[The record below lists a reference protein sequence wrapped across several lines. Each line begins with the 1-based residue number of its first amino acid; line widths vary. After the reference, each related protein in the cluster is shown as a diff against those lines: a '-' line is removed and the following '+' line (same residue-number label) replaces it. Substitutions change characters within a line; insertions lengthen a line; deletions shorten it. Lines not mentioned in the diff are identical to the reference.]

1 MLRSIGTVSSS
12 FFRRGNRQYSTRF
25 SSFEKYGSI
34 IFMNHNRGKNESVED
49 YTKKCI
55 NEVKQQIKSSND
67 MYTFL
72 VVPTFF
78 LTGNKKRNMQIA
90 ECLFFPVVRQALVP
104 LQKDAVSAIVL
115 NVRKYCEFAH
125 AHLQP
130 GHVDTEKA
138 SNALLQ
144 AVYFSDELQA
154 QFSKINGFVREHGKV
169 LSTAYSQYAHFLYSA
184 QSIEEALP
192 KIEQLLK
199 TALSLNP
206 KNEQAHEVQL
216 TMKFNWQKQNPSPGL
231 RKGK

>member
-1 MLRSIGTVSSS
+1 MKRIIQRQ
-12 FFRRGNRQYSTRF
+12 FFH
-25 SSFEKYGSI
+25 
-34 IFMNHNRGKNESVED
+34 M
-49 YTKKCI
+49 
-55 NEVKQQIKSSND
+55 
-67 MYTFL
+67 
-72 VVPTFF
+72 
-78 LTGNKKRNMQIA
+78 
-90 ECLFFPVVRQALVP
+90 VRQVGVKVANGNDASLIHLNAHVLANLIKLVP
-104 LQKDAVSAIVL
+104 LQKDAVSATVL

-154 QFSKINGFVREHGKV
+154 QFNKVNGFVREHGKV
-169 LSTAYSQYAHFLYSA
+169 LSAAYSQYAHFLYST
-184 QSIEEALP
+184 QPIEEALP

-231 RKGK
+231 